1 MNEFYLPFANWRIL
15 TLEVLSMFA
24 AIALL
29 STHDELYMF
38 FLVKAFGFFLL
49 AAIVFL
55 FKKWRNTDSMKGI
68 NDLIKEED

>member
-1 MNEFYLPFANWRIL
+1 
-15 TLEVLSMFA
+15 MFA

-49 AAIVFL
+49 AAIVIL
-55 FKKWRNTDSMKGI
+55 FKKWRNTESMKGI
-68 NDLIKEED
+68 NDLLKEED